1 MSTIEHSVDV
11 RVPVRVAY
19 NQWTQF
25 ESFPEFMEGVESV
38 KQLSDT
44 RTAWVAEIAGVR
56 REFEAEIT
64 EQHPDERVA
73 WRTTDRPHQAGVVT
87 FHHLDPETTKVT
99 LQMEYDPEGFVETA
113 GDWLQIVRLRIRNDL
128 ERFKSFIES
137 RGGETGAWRG
147 DVPGPHQSGSGY
159 PGDQS
164 VPPGTGTTPP
174 GTIGGGG
181 EFPGGGSTL
190 PPPGPVPPRPSGAP
204 GSPRPS
210 GGEEPPRPVL

>member
-11 RVPVRVAY
+11 QVPVRVAY

-44 RTAWVAEIAGVR
+44 RTAWATEIAGVK

-73 WRTTDRPHQAGVVT
+73 WRSTDRPHQAGVVT
-87 FHHLDPETTKVT
+87 FHHLDPNTTRVT
-99 LQMEYDPEGFVETA
+99 LQMEYDPEGFIETA
-113 GDWLQIVRLRIRNDL
+113 GDWLQIVRLRIRNDM

-147 DVPGPHQSGSGY
+147 EVPGPHQSGSGY
-159 PGDQS
+159 EPGDQP
-164 VPPGTGTTPP
+164 VPPGTGGQMPP

-181 EFPGGGSTL
+181 EFPGGATL
-190 PPPGPVPPRPSGAP
+190 PPPGPVPGPPPPRN
-204 GSPRPS
+204 
-210 GGEEPPRPVL
+210 EPPQPPPVL